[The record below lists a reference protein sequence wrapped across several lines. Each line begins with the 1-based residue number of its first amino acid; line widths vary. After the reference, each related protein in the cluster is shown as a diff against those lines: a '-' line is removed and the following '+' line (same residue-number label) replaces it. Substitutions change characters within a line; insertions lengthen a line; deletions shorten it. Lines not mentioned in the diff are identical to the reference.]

1 MFQFFCWNLFYSGQ
15 HIFSFQEGF
24 FFLFFFFFIAHSF
37 SFRDVIEF
45 EISLRTLRGPWVVS
59 GPPVSQSISVSLK
72 DLSVHVYFLLV
83 LLVFV
88 MCVMVLIC
96 TLYLIVRKWEDWL
109 GALFTLWGCSTN
121 RFALNWERGTTRSP
135 GVCHNKGL
143 YSVSQYSF

>member
-1 MFQFFCWNLFYSGQ
+1 MSLSVSLIFFYSFFLFLLL
-15 HIFSFQEGF
+15 HKIAMASCSSSSVEICFTLVNIFLVFRKVF

-96 TLYLIVRKWEDWL
+96 TLYFIVRKWED
-109 GALFTLWGCSTN
+109 
-121 RFALNWERGTTRSP
+121 
-135 GVCHNKGL
+135 
-143 YSVSQYSF
+143 